1 MLILNIFIGTLNLVY
16 KFKTLMLLLPLLFQ
30 IYISEC
36 EKVSHIAAV
45 KDLQIEFQKPSTGV
59 MEGIVAF
66 RDDLFVFLVL
76 ILGFLIYLFSV
87 CLIFFSE
94 KRKIYKL

>member
-66 RDDLFVFLVL
+66 HDDLFVFLVL